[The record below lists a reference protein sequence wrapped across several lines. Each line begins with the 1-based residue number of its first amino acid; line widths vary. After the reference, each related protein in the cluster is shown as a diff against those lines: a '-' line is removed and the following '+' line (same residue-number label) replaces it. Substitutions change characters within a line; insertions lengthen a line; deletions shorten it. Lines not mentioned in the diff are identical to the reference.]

1 MSLVEYTFTDEYC
14 IMTYNC
20 FVDTEKFFTSSS
32 QIMHHILNEKIHFY
46 YIDSDGDKI
55 YMEFNKNNIKT
66 VNKFINTIETNIL
79 NNKIPTFILEIQHLK
94 NCKKIEKIIEERNK
108 HIEKYEP
115 TWNPKNLMTPEIYKE
130 HTKQILDNFLE
141 LKSIKRDTEIKSFE
155 CLKTNWLEIKEHLL
169 KFKEK
174 KIEQYKQK
182 LKETQAK
189 YYQKKKAELGIEP
202 KPKLTAE
209 EQAAKYKE
217 QVAKANKKYYEKK
230 KSKLLELGVTRPIQ
244 TEEEKILARKEANKR
259 YYENMKLRNKEI

>member
-1 MSLVEYTFTDEYC
+1 MSLVEYTFVDSHSMSYTCY
-14 IMTYNC
+14 I
-20 FVDTEKFFTSSS
+20 DTEKFFTSSS
-32 QIMHHILNEKIHFY
+32 QIIHHILNENIQFY
-46 YIDSDGDKI
+46 YIDSDGDKTN
-55 YMEFNKNNIKT
+55 MKFNINNIKI
-66 VNKFINTIETNIL
+66 VNKFIEAIESNIL

-94 NCKKIEKIIEERNK
+94 NCKKIEEIIEERK
-108 HIEKYEP
+108 KYIEKYEP
-115 TWNPKNLMTPEIYKE
+115 TWDSKNLMTPEIYKAA
-130 HTKQILDNFLE
+130 TKKITDKFLE

-209 EQAAKYKE
+209 EQAAKKE

-259 YYENMKLRNKEI
+259 YYENRKLRNKEI